1 MAILLNDDNFQVTQL
16 VWSLNLQKPEIKNF
30 TLASEMKV
38 NILKLKNPLFT
49 IVLKPYHQIQ
59 AGFVIFISK
68 NRIFAILSFN
78 LPNPKIEKLDLC
90 PWEKQ
95 IQPLFGDMALKQI

>member
-1 MAILLNDDNFQVTQL
+1 MAILLNDDNFLVTQL

-38 NILKLKNPLFT
+38 NILKLKNPLST

-59 AGFVIFISK
+59 AKFVIFVSK
-68 NRIFAILSFN
+68 NPILAILILN
-78 LPNPKIEKLDLC
+78 LPDPKIEKLDSCL
-90 PWEKQ
+90 
-95 IQPLFGDMALKQI
+95 